1 MQHSLNDHSK
11 IHMQHSLIDHSN
23 VHTCKQSLNDHSI
36 RHMQHLFIT
45 DAYTPLVIRHSA
57 TYTKMSATYTNVSL
71 LWRLLCSN
79 AASMSLPCFTHFFL
93 QLSLIHI

>member
-36 RHMQHLFIT
+36 RSIYIYICSTF
-45 DAYTPLVIRHSA
+45 LVP
-57 TYTKMSATYTNVSL
+57 M
-71 LWRLLCSN
+71 
-79 AASMSLPCFTHFFL
+79 PTHP
-93 QLSLIHI
+93 S

>member
-36 RHMQHLFIT
+36 IYIYIYAALFCYRCLHTPRDPAQCYLHKNECDLHQCKSIGVSFTAMQHLC
-45 DAYTPLVIRHSA
+45 LS
-57 TYTKMSATYTNVSL
+57 
-71 LWRLLCSN
+71 CSVQKQ
-79 AASMSLPCFTHFFL
+79 CG
-93 QLSLIHI
+93 LSS